1 MGSVLWIMGSYVDL
15 KKSILR
21 TFRSIA
27 EKPESPCTEYT
38 FPLLL
43 GAERKNPLFSTQ
55 RISTHRI
62 GVKRVSP
69 RSTMARGRSNGV
81 TALESSSLYRQ
92 PQW

>member
-15 KKSILR
+15 IKSILR

-43 GAERKNPLFSTQ
+43 GAERKSPFF
-55 RISTHRI
+55 STHRI

-81 TALESSSLYRQ
+81 TALESSSLSRQ
-92 PQW
+92 TQW